1 MSPEAVQY
9 ALDMVETLRQV
20 EARAA
25 RVVKID
31 DLVALIS
38 HEFRNPIQAALNQ
51 LHLLEQA
58 AYGPLNETQERVVTE
73 LGEEI
78 ARLSNLTHV
87 VSDLAH
93 IERAKR
99 RVKCVEISIP
109 MMVEELEAEM
119 QVVCTTAKLG
129 FRKAIQWGVSE
140 VWSEPIRLQMAL
152 RNVLLFA
159 ARALARHSVVLE
171 ASANDSGVEFTVRA
185 DGVAADSESLLAATA
200 SDSSSGIGVFLSER
214 LIEVIGGSLRVESDA
229 ATTSFQITIPDRSHE
244 ESL

>member
-9 ALDMVETLRQV
+9 ALDMIETLRQV

-58 AYGPLNETQERVVTE
+58 AYGPLNDAQEKVVQE

-78 ARLSNLTHV
+78 ARLSSLTHV

-93 IERAKR
+93 VERAKR
-99 RVKCVEISIP
+99 RIRCVEMPIAAL
-109 MMVEELEAEM
+109 VEELEAEM
-119 QVVCTTAKLG
+119 QVVCTTAKVG
-129 FRKAIQWGVSE
+129 FRKAVQWGVTDL
-140 VWSEPIRLQMAL
+140 WSEPIRVQMAL
-152 RNVLLFA
+152 RNILLFA
-159 ARALARHSVVLE
+159 ARHLARSSVVLE
-171 ASANDSGVEFTVRA
+171 VSANECCTEFTVRA
-185 DGVAADSESLLAATA
+185 DGTAADPESLLANRPV
-200 SDSSSGIGVFLSER
+200 DGGGIGLFLSER
-214 LIEVIGGSLRVESDA
+214 LIELLGGSFRVDSGA
-229 ATTSFQITIPDRSHE
+229 GVTTLQVTLPDRSHE
-244 ESL
+244 ESR

>member
-9 ALDMVETLRQV
+9 ALDMIETLRQV

-51 LHLLEQA
+51 LHLLEQS
-58 AYGPLNETQERVVTE
+58 AYGALSETQEKVIHG

-93 IERAKR
+93 VERAKR

-109 MMVEELEAEM
+109 AMVEELEAEM
-119 QVVCTTAKLG
+119 QVVCATAKLG

-152 RNVLLFA
+152 RNLLLFA

-171 ASANDSGVEFTVRA
+171 VSGNDAGIEFTVRA
-185 DGVAADSESLLAATA
+185 DGVTADPENLLAATA
-200 SDSSSGIGVFLSER
+200 SDSSSGIGAFLSER
-214 LIEVIGGSLRVESDA
+214 LIEVIGGSVRVESEA
-229 ATTSFQITIPDRSHE
+229 GTTSFQVTLPDRSHE